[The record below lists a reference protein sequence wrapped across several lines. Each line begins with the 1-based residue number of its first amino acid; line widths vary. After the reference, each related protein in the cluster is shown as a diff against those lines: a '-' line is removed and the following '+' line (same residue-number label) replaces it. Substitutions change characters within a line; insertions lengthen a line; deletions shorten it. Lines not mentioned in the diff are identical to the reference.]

1 MSPGSANDVLFN
13 QESAVLDSQGG
24 GDATLRY
31 IIPELVLIV
40 GPNTDFNVDMR
51 VGRQTCE
58 LTVF

>member
-1 MSPGSANDVLFN
+1 MMYSSIKSLRFSTAG
-13 QESAVLDSQGG
+13 GG